1 MALVPEAQVIISYK
15 QLEELLK
22 AVEEIP
28 QLRAELKRYQQQVT
42 ALRGLY
48 SELQDRI
55 GELMRLL

>member
-1 MALVPEAQVIISYK
+1 MDPDDLKVLISYK
-15 QLEELLK
+15 QLDALLK